1 MSKTVITYILKV
13 ALLILA
19 QAVIFNNIVL
29 YNVAIAFIYI
39 YAIVSMPVTWH
50 TNTAL
55 TIGFFTG
62 LAVDIF
68 ADTQGINALACTILA
83 FVRKPVFH
91 LYIQDEEDF
100 GGQNPGLRTMGTP
113 VFLKYLFTL
122 SLIFCTCYFAI
133 EAFAF
138 FDIVTLGLRIA
149 CSTLFTFIVIYALDN
164 ISTLQK
170 NEKRL

>member
-1 MSKTVITYILKV
+1 MSKTVINYILKV
-13 ALLILA
+13 ILLILA

-29 YNVAIAFIYI
+29 FNVAVAFVYI

-50 TNTAL
+50 TNISL

-68 ADTQGINALACTILA
+68 ADTQGINALASTILA

-91 LYIQDEEDF
+91 LYVQDEEDF
-100 GGQNPGLRTMGTP
+100 GGLNPGLRTMGTP
-113 VFLKYLFTL
+113 AFLKYLSTL
-122 SLIFCTCYFAI
+122 SLIFCTCYFVI

-138 FDIVTLGLRIA
+138 FDIVVLGLRIA

-164 ISTLQK
+164 ISTLQ